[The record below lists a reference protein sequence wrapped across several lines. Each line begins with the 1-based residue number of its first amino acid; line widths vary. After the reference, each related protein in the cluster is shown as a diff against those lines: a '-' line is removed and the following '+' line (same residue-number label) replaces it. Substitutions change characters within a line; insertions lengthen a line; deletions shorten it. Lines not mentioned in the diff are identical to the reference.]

1 MMHDRVLVLG
11 CSHAEIPL
19 IEQLKKMGYHVT
31 TMGSHID
38 GLGHSVADQ
47 AIHADYSSVQN
58 VHRAIEEFQFAHVVP
73 GANDFGYFTG
83 AQLAPV
89 FGLTGYDPYYCAQ
102 SLLLKSNFRD
112 TQSILGLK
120 RPEFIEFDAGAL
132 PQLPDEFFPVIVKP
146 LDLSGGKGISV
157 AGSINEFSTACA
169 QAIGLGRTGK
179 AIAEKYLTGSHHA
192 CAAIV
197 NKGRIVF
204 SFFDTEYYHKNKFLV
219 AAAASL
225 CSVSDQNRQSVH
237 SDVARIVEAHQLV
250 DGILHAQFIN
260 TDDGAYIIELTRR
273 LPGDL
278 YPLLVERA
286 CSIPYVVNYLAPFL
300 GRNIE
305 LPASLS
311 SVKPVLR
318 QCIFSEKNAYVSGI
332 ELNINKRGTT
342 VEKSDFWQV
351 PCTIRNHLIEKLGI
365 VFVMSES
372 ASDLAQIADH
382 FHTMVSYSYGE
393 VR

>member
-1 MMHDRVLVLG
+1 MLFYRRAVGACFRLDR
-11 CSHAEIPL
+11 
-19 IEQLKKMGYHVT
+19 
-31 TMGSHID
+31 
-38 GLGHSVADQ
+38 
-47 AIHADYSSVQN
+47 
-58 VHRAIEEFQFAHVVP
+58 
-73 GANDFGYFTG
+73 
-83 AQLAPV
+83 
-89 FGLTGYDPYYCAQ
+89 YDPYYCAQ

-132 PQLPDEFFPVIVKP
+132 PQLPDEFFPVIVKL

-225 CSVSDQNRQSVH
+225 CSVSDQNRQSVL
-237 SDVARIVEAHQLV
+237 SDLARIVEAHQLV

-260 TDDGAYIIELTRR
+260 QMTGLYHRADAQVA
-273 LPGDL
+273 GDL

-286 CSIPYVVNYLAPFL
+286 CSIPCGDYLAPFL
-300 GRNIE
+300 GHNIE

-318 QCIFSEKNAYVSGI
+318 QCIF
-332 ELNINKRGTT
+332 
-342 VEKSDFWQV
+342 
-351 PCTIRNHLIEKLGI
+351 
-365 VFVMSES
+365 
-372 ASDLAQIADH
+372 
-382 FHTMVSYSYGE
+382 
-393 VR
+393 

>member
-1 MMHDRVLVLG
+1 MHDRVLVLG

-157 AGSINEFSTACA
+157 VGSINEFSTACA

-179 AIAEKYLTGSHHA
+179 AIAEKYLQDLIMLVQLSSIKA
-192 CAAIV
+192 V
-197 NKGRIVF
+197 
-204 SFFDTEYYHKNKFLV
+204 SFFRFSIRSIITKINFLLRQLH
-219 AAAASL
+219 L
-225 CSVSDQNRQSVH
+225 CVRCQIKWQSV
-237 SDVARIVEAHQLV
+237 
-250 DGILHAQFIN
+250 
-260 TDDGAYIIELTRR
+260 
-273 LPGDL
+273 
-278 YPLLVERA
+278 
-286 CSIPYVVNYLAPFL
+286 
-300 GRNIE
+300 
-305 LPASLS
+305 LS
-311 SVKPVLR
+311 
-318 QCIFSEKNAYVSGI
+318 
-332 ELNINKRGTT
+332 T
-342 VEKSDFWQV
+342 
-351 PCTIRNHLIEKLGI
+351 
-365 VFVMSES
+365 
-372 ASDLAQIADH
+372 
-382 FHTMVSYSYGE
+382 
-393 VR
+393 